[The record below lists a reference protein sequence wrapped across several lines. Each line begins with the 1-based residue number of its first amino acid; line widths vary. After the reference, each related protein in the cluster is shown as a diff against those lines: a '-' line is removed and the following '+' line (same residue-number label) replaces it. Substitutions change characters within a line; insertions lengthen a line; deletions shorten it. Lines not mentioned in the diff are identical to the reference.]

1 MKTTNEAYNEAMRD
15 GREDQASE
23 MDDLELAG
31 MAHDHLAQAMSLL
44 ADAREQS
51 PILWSN
57 HLNQVVSALEELEL
71 TISLAELRA

>member
-1 MKTTNEAYNEAMRD
+1 MKTTNESYNEAMRE
-15 GREDQASE
+15 GREDQESE
-23 MDDLELAG
+23 PDDLEFAG
-31 MAHDHLAQAMSLL
+31 MAQEHLAQAMELL
-44 ADAREQS
+44 GFAREQS